1 MPDGTDRSTTRS
13 PVAQATAAVIAV
25 VALAGLV
32 LNFIDL
38 HDRLGSAAATL
49 WALLDYFTIT
59 TNALVAVLFVLGTIR
74 PDHAFRPT
82 WMAGLALSVLL
93 VGVVNGLLLRGLYR
107 FTPIAHVADVLLH
120 EVTPVLVP
128 AFWLAFVPKGAL
140 RLRDPLL
147 WAIYPIGYFVFAL
160 ARGGLDGHYPYPF
173 MNVAAIG
180 WSRTAINAL
189 VIAAGF
195 MATGAA
201 LVWLDGML
209 AGRSRPRP

>member
-1 MPDGTDRSTTRS
+1 MLDPRARGAARSL
-13 PVAQATAAVIAV
+13 VAQGAAASIAT

-32 LNFIDL
+32 LNFVDL
-38 HDRLGSAAATL
+38 HDRLGSTAATL
-49 WALLDYFTIT
+49 WNLLDYFTIT
-59 TNALVAVLFVLGTIR
+59 TNALIAVLFSAGMVH
-74 PDHAFRPT
+74 PDKAFRPR
-82 WMAGLALSVLL
+82 WMGGLALSILL
-93 VGVVNGLLLRGLYR
+93 VGVVNGLLLRGLYQ
-107 FTPIAHVADVLLH
+107 FTPVTYVADVLLH

-128 AFWLAFVPKGAL
+128 VFWLAFVQKGAL

-147 WAIYPIGYFVFAL
+147 WALYPIGYLIYAL

-173 MNVAAIG
+173 MNVTAIG

-195 MATGAA
+195 MATGAT

-209 AGRSRPRP
+209 AGRSRPRT